1 LIIRFL
7 TTLFVLLTGLMST
20 ALSAQLS
27 SRYAFVAGH
36 GEVSWRHTYDHNNY
50 VARDWNNDRRHD
62 VLSLTSVYSWNR
74 DHSKVP
80 LVQPHAFLS
89 NSDGSYT
96 HTWVGGAPIHT
107 LTTEWYGDYFSKREI
122 IVGHGNPFVDEVLQ
136 PFNCTG
142 LVCVPFGPR
151 AAMHHAIT
159 DDIDKDGKL
168 DLITFKA
175 GTSIFS
181 NFQPGEWGHH
191 PGNGMPQN
199 LGVWSGNT
207 GAVTGAFKDLDGD
220 GYPEMITATHWN
232 VTTHQ
237 LHGPGGGGAVPNG
250 GVTVWKNHGGK
261 DFTPIQQLP
270 GGPGGRFATRLI
282 LKNGSDLILY
292 GECGDDCDQNSWIKV
307 YGAGMGSLHLKQMFN
322 IGSPRGGGAKGHP
335 PRLLDINGDGHND
348 LFVNHYDNYDGSVGT
363 QHGGIW
369 LNNGNGTFSRLKT
382 PIFARIPKAHLKG
395 MLAPVHANGDGR
407 LDWIVIYQDG
417 TFGTLLASGSGSV
430 SSATSGSGVS
440 AAAFAGYVDAYGD
453 LSAAYS
459 AGAGQNKANWGK
471 SHYCGYGLSEGRSYA
486 GLSAASCLAA
496 ISNGTRN
503 AASAGDSGEDVVHE
517 RAMRFLPLS
526 NWQLGFVEVEI
537 NQLADSLTNNADLLS
552 FNQIQMTDLLGLNP
566 DSAITLG
573 FRADDDESMH
583 DRAYGLRYGDTHLS
597 LMTDSSL
604 LGLHPDGLLHVKSPK
619 TRYLGIRHS
628 KTLGNW
634 TTDGQITY
642 GHAKGRGSYGYVR
655 GVTDIHAMGFNIA
668 TRYRLNPDQ
677 KVLFSVSQPMRI
689 ERGGLVF
696 DGVIGDLVPTGRQ
709 TDLTLGFTHQLNQ
722 TSTLRTAFTY
732 TTDSNHYQGQR
743 NTQIML
749 TYSGQF

>member
-1 LIIRFL
+1 MIIRFL

-27 SRYAFVAGH
+27 SRYAYVAGH

-50 VARDWNNDRRHD
+50 VARDWNNDGRHD

-89 NSDGSYT
+89 NADGSYT

-122 IVGHGNPFVDEVLQ
+122 IVGHGNIFVDEVLQ
-136 PFNCTG
+136 PLNCTG

-151 AAMHHAIT
+151 AVMHHAIT

-191 PGNGMPQN
+191 PGNGIPQN

-207 GAVTGAFKDLDGD
+207 GSFTGAFLDLDGD
-220 GYPEMITATHWN
+220 GYPEMITAGEARPTA
-232 VTTHQ
+232 HQ
-237 LHGPGGGGAVPNG
+237 LSGGGVVPHG
-250 GVTVWKNHGGK
+250 GITVWKNHRGRN
-261 DFTPIQQLP
+261 FTVIQKLP
-270 GGPGGRFATRLI
+270 GGPGSMYGRLM
-282 LKNGSDLILY
+282 LKNGKDLILY
-292 GECGDDCDQNSWIKV
+292 GECGDDCAQNSYIKV
-307 YGAGMGSLHLKQMFN
+307 YSRGGGKLHLKQVFN
-322 IGSPRGGGAKGHP
+322 IGAVVGTHSKGHP
-335 PRLLDINGDGHND
+335 PRLLDINGDGHKD
-348 LFVNHYDNYDGSVGT
+348 LFVNHYDNYGGSVGT

-369 LNNGNGTFSRLKT
+369 LNNGNGTFSRLTT

-395 MLAPVHANGDGR
+395 MLAPAHANGDGR

-417 TFGTLLASGSGSV
+417 TFGTLLASGGGSV
-430 SSATSGSGVS
+430 SSATSGSGV
-440 AAAFAGYVDAYGD
+440 AAAEFADYVEAYGE
-453 LSAAYS
+453 LSAAYT

-471 SHYCGYGLSEGRSYA
+471 SHYCTSGLSEGRSYT

-496 ISNGTRN
+496 ISNDSSN
-503 AASAGDSGEDVVHE
+503 AASAGDSGEDVVHD

-526 NWQLGFVEVEI
+526 NWQLGFVVVEI
-537 NQLADSLTNNADLLS
+537 NQLADALTNNTDLLS

-573 FRADDDESMH
+573 FRADDNESMH
-583 DRAYGLRYGDTHLS
+583 HPAYGLRYGDTHLS
-597 LMTDSSL
+597 FMTDSSL
-604 LGLHPDGLLHVKSPK
+604 LGLHPGGLLHVKSPK

-628 KTLGNW
+628 KTRGNW
-634 TTDGQITY
+634 TADGQITY
-642 GHAKGRGSYGYVR
+642 GYAKGRGSYGYVR
-655 GVTDIHAMGFNIA
+655 GVRDIHAMGFNIA
-668 TRYRLNPDQ
+668 TRYRLNSDQ

-722 TSTLRTAFTY
+722 GSTLRTAFTY
-732 TTDSNHYQGQR
+732 TTDSKHYQGLHD
-743 NTQIML
+743 THVML
-749 TYSGQF
+749 TYSGRF